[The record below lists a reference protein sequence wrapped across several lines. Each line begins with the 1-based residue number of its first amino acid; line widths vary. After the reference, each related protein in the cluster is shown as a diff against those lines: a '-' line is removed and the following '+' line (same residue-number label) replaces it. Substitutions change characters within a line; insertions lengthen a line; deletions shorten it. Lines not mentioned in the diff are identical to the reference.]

1 MLCGQFASEMTAA
14 AALRNMLRVA
24 AMPVVTTFQVSCV
37 NFVVSGW
44 PTLTWSDSQVAATC
58 PSHPPATSPLLLVRA
73 CGPAGTRSCGLM
85 LSNAHMCPFSPS
97 PWQGAGVVGQD
108 QAELYG
114 GRVGLIHNTLADRL
128 LDMADVVV
136 AVGYVRGSLG

>member
-1 MLCGQFASEMTAA
+1 
-14 AALRNMLRVA
+14 
-24 AMPVVTTFQVSCV
+24 
-37 NFVVSGW
+37 
-44 PTLTWSDSQVAATC
+44 
-58 PSHPPATSPLLLVRA
+58 
-73 CGPAGTRSCGLM
+73 M

-136 AVGYVRGSLG
+136 AVGYVSGSLG